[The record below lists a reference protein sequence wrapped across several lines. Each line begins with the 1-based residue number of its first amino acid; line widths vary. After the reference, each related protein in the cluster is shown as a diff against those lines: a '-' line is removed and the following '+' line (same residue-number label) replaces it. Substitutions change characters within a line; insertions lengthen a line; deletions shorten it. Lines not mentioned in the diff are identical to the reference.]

1 MSILR
6 TRTARG
12 IPSPESSANVADQ
25 PSGPPAESDW
35 PSAVIQGVGIWD
47 QSPIFGNAGVGV
59 VLGMKKINY
68 HSCALLIVAL
78 ACATFAGCQTSPTAS
93 SGSAMTAG
101 TNADAGR
108 LIIRRAADLGSG
120 ETLLVSIDG
129 VKVSQVREG
138 DTYTGPLS
146 PGQHVL
152 SVILEPNQLNLSPTV
167 KRLTVKQGQT
177 YTFTAMWQGGTL
189 VLL

>member
-1 MSILR
+1 M
-6 TRTARG
+6 
-12 IPSPESSANVADQ
+12 
-25 PSGPPAESDW
+25 
-35 PSAVIQGVGIWD
+35 GIWD
-47 QSPIFGNAGVGV
+47 QGPICGNSGVTA

-93 SGSAMTAG
+93 SGSAMTVA
-101 TNADAGR
+101 TNTDAGR
-108 LIIRRAADLGSG
+108 LIINRAANLG
-120 ETLLVSIDG
+120 ETLFVSIDG
-129 VKVSQVREG
+129 VKVSQVRKG

-152 SVILEPNQLNLSPTV
+152 SVILEPNHLNLPPTV
-167 KRLTVKQGQT
+167 KHLTVKKGQT
-177 YTFTAMWQGGTL
+177 YTFTAMWQGETL